1 MPGTGSGLPQPPG
14 QPAALVPV
22 SPPGPWSR
30 RCPGCLMQ
38 SRMSQLRRWGWG
50 RGTDQRKTTRLQRHT
65 CHFLAAPSP
74 ALESSAAAV
83 PLRLSGTIKGPCEVH
98 PPAARLEQPC
108 VAAVRDSGR
117 HGTLRASPPADLRG
131 ARGWDGRTAWVF
143 LSRCLNPH
151 DVLSPVATRGPL
163 SPGRT
168 EGPPGLPQV
177 NSSAPTT
184 CSRSDGF
191 GPFSLP
197 WRQSSPQPFSHDEAA
212 LNCAKVRRLCPGILE
227 ELQWVLWPARCSGA
241 GGCHVAR
248 TSCPTVRAPHTSE
261 LSASG
266 LLPLP
271 AGPGRQ
277 GWAVGRAL
285 GRVQASRDGPRGP
298 SGAHA
303 PCQGSKGRS
312 RGAFSFLLVWET
324 HLPGPAEDFGL
335 WGCVSLVAHQSTCT
349 WRVPESPADG

>member
-1 MPGTGSGLPQPPG
+1 MEIYAPGY
-14 QPAALVPV
+14 
-22 SPPGPWSR
+22 
-30 RCPGCLMQ
+30 
-38 SRMSQLRRWGWG
+38 
-50 RGTDQRKTTRLQRHT
+50 
-65 CHFLAAPSP
+65 
-74 ALESSAAAV
+74 
-83 PLRLSGTIKGPCEVH
+83 KGPCEVH

-212 LNCAKVRRLCPGILE
+212 LNCAKVYEDCAPASWRSCNGCSGLPAAPGQVAATWQGRRAPQSGLRTPLSSQPLASSPCQQGQDVRDGQLAVRSAGCRPVGMGRGDPLGPMLRVREAKDAVVVHFPFCLYGKRISQGRLKT
-227 ELQWVLWPARCSGA
+227 LGFGAVSASLPTRAPARGVFQS
-241 GGCHVAR
+241 
-248 TSCPTVRAPHTSE
+248 
-261 LSASG
+261 
-266 LLPLP
+266 
-271 AGPGRQ
+271 
-277 GWAVGRAL
+277 
-285 GRVQASRDGPRGP
+285 
-298 SGAHA
+298 
-303 PCQGSKGRS
+303 
-312 RGAFSFLLVWET
+312 
-324 HLPGPAEDFGL
+324 HLPMAEAAA
-335 WGCVSLVAHQSTCT
+335 CHS
-349 WRVPESPADG
+349 